1 MGAPG
6 NTRATRRRRNNK
18 RRLAAIVGL
27 VGIVLLLGLVYLL
40 TDDQDTPEPAAPAII
55 SATTT
60 PSAPPS
66 RPSSLRIERTDTTVR
81 LAGLVKT
88 TSEHDALVV
97 AATNSGFEVDDAIT
111 VSDDVTDSDP
121 RLLAV
126 LLPTLLDGT
135 GDGQLSLDDGTVTIT
150 GEALDPVEAEAIKA
164 AIADAAAAGLT
175 VDDQTTIRVLP
186 ESVQITALQE
196 EIDQIFELAR
206 TIDGQYP
213 NFEESL
219 DDLSDGAITTLD
231 RVTVAMRRYPLPAA
245 DIVGHTDSVGSDAD
259 NLALSEARAAVVMEY
274 LIGAGVEAE
283 RLEAIGMGEREP
295 IATNDSD
302 DGRAENRR
310 VDFLIKKRES

>member
-6 NTRATRRRRNNK
+6 NARASRRRRNNK
-18 RRLAAIVGL
+18 RRLAVIVGL
-27 VGIVLLLGLVYLL
+27 VGIVMLLGLVYLL
-40 TDDQDTPEPAAPAII
+40 TDDQDVPEPAAPVIT
-55 SATTT
+55 STTTT
-60 PSAPPS
+60 PAAPTS

-88 TSEHDALVV
+88 ASERDALVS

-111 VSDDVTDSDP
+111 VSEDVTDSDP

-126 LLPTLLDGT
+126 LLPTLFDGT

-150 GEALDPVEAEAIKA
+150 GEALDPVEAEAIHD
-164 AIADAAAAGLT
+164 AIADATAAGLT
-175 VDDQTTIRVLP
+175 VDDQTTIRILP

-206 TIDGQYP
+206 TIEGQYP
-213 NFEESL
+213 NFDESL
-219 DDLSDGAITTLD
+219 DDLSEGATTTLD

-245 DIVGHTDSVGSDAD
+245 DIIGHTDSVGSEAD
-259 NLALSEARAAVVMEY
+259 NQALSEARASVVLEY
-274 LIGAGVEAE
+274 LLGAGVEAE
-283 RLEAIGMGEREP
+283 RLQAIGKGESEP